1 MEKLRIIQN
10 SRQVLSFADSVFQ
23 RVQLFDYHD
32 QGPGLQVPDHD
43 KGPST
48 SELPPWQGAEVA
60 VGAPCGGP
68 VVTLSDKVQFRT
80 PAGDFISSLEEWDK
94 GLVAAIGWTHLHDAV
109 FILVN
114 GNVGIVK

>member
-1 MEKLRIIQN
+1 MDMLRIIQN

-23 RVQLFDYHD
+23 RVKLFDYHD
-32 QGPGLQVPDHD
+32 KRL
-43 KGPST
+43 
-48 SELPPWQGAEVA
+48 WQGAEVA

-80 PAGDFISSLEEWDK
+80 PAGKFISSLEEWDK
-94 GLVAAIGWTHLHDAV
+94 GLLAAVGWTHLHDAV

>member
-1 MEKLRIIQN
+1 MMDKLRIIQN

-23 RVQLFDYHD
+23 RVKLFDYHD
-32 QGPGLQVPDHD
+32 
-43 KGPST
+43 KG
-48 SELPPWQGAEVA
+48 PWQGAEVA

-80 PAGDFISSLEEWDK
+80 PAGKFISSLEEWDK
-94 GLVAAIGWTHLHDAV
+94 GLLAAVGWTHLHDAV